1 MYLEIK
7 KNKIKNFEKQIEVL
21 APWMHSFKFTENL
34 IVGYYKYEGIGDE
47 ITFINSK
54 SSKQD
59 KKKIKNAYLKRN
71 HDLEKD
77 FFLNL

>member
-34 IVGYYKYEGIGDE
+34 IVATTNTKE
-47 ITFINSK
+47 SVMK
-54 SSKQD
+54 
-59 KKKIKNAYLKRN
+59 
-71 HDLEKD
+71 
-77 FFLNL
+77 